1 MAVSTGV
8 SSKVSIGGSAYC
20 FASFED
26 STTQERV
33 FNPSAICG
41 SRDPIAQRVSTGRRL
56 VQFQLTHDATRP
68 ILDQLLSL
76 AGTTRSGSGTQAAPW
91 VYTANESVATTEI
104 CVDKV
109 ASKHRYTACRLQ
121 RLVLRGQVGTMPVQ
135 AESTWIATDEIEDP
149 AFTFADGTV
158 DNLLAFPGATL
169 TVGGTEAA
177 HDRYAIVIDNRLT
190 PSWNASE
197 TVTDV
202 GPGPRQVLLAF
213 ACPYI
218 TANKDHYWTNR
229 VVTPR
234 ALTHRILNGND
245 SLTFSMGYGVL
256 VPQSP
261 SIQGATEEVRLNETW
276 EAYRS
281 GNDPAFT
288 FSLYGT

>member
-1 MAVSTGV
+1 MAVSVGV
-8 SSKVSIGGSAYC
+8 SSKASIGGNAWC

-26 STTQERV
+26 QTTQERV
-33 FNPSAICG
+33 VNPSAICG
-41 SRDPIAQRVSTGRRL
+41 SRDPIVQRVATGRKL

-68 ILDQLLSL
+68 ILDQLLAL
-76 AGTTRSGSGTQAAPW
+76 VGTTRTGAGTQASPW
-91 VYTANESVATTEI
+91 LYTANESVSTTEI

-109 ASKHRYTACRLQ
+109 GAKHRYTGCRLQ
-121 RLVLRGQVGTMPVQ
+121 RLVLRGQVGTMPIQ
-135 AESTWIATDEIEDP
+135 AESTWVAADEAEDA
-149 AFTFADGTV
+149 AFSFTDGTV
-158 DNLLAFPGATL
+158 DNLIAFPGAL
-169 TVGGTEAA
+169 LNVGGVSAT
-177 HDRYAIVIDNRLT
+177 HDRYAIVIDNRLV
-190 PSWNASE
+190 PSWNASD

-213 ACPYI
+213 AAPYI
-218 TANKDHYWTNR
+218 AAHKDHYWTNR
-229 VVTPR
+229 AVTPR
-234 ALTHRILNGND
+234 ALTHQITNGND

-261 SIQGATEEVRLNETW
+261 SIQGADQEIRLNETW

>member
-1 MAVSTGV
+1 MPVSTGV
-8 SSKVSIGGSAYC
+8 SSRVSIGGNAFC

-26 STTQERV
+26 SSTQERV
-33 FNPSAICG
+33 VNPSAICG
-41 SRDPIAQRVSTGRRL
+41 SRDPIVQRVATGRKL

-68 ILDQLLSL
+68 ILDQLLAL
-76 AGTTRSGSGTQAAPW
+76 AGTTRTGAGTQASPW
-91 VYTANESVATTEI
+91 LYTANESVSTTEI

-109 ASKHRYTACRLQ
+109 GAKHKYTSCRLQ
-121 RLVLRGQVGTMPVQ
+121 RLVLRGQVGTMPIQ
-135 AESTWIATDEIEDP
+135 AESTWIATDEIEDA
-149 AFTFADGTV
+149 AFSFVDGTV
-158 DNLLAFPGATL
+158 DNLIAFPGAEL
-169 TVGGTEAA
+169 TVGGVAAA
-177 HDRYAIVIDNRLT
+177 HDRYAIVIDNRLV

-218 TANKDHYWTNR
+218 AANKDHYWLNR
-229 VVTPR
+229 AVTPR
-234 ALTHRILNGND
+234 ALSHRITNGND

-261 SIQGATEEVRLNETW
+261 SVPGATEEIRINETW